1 MDQREAL
8 LSANKLLQA
17 LVDVISSNGWL
28 SLALLAMEVSQM
40 VTQGLWGRDSM
51 LLQLPHFTKDLARKC
66 EENPG
71 KSIETIFDLLEM
83 EDVARREL
91 LNMPN
96 SYLLD
101 IARFCNRF
109 PNVDL
114 SYEVLHN
121 DSVRTGEDITICVTL
136 ERDIDGKT
144 EVGPVA

>member
-1 MDQREAL
+1 MAEFG
-8 LSANKLLQA
+8 
-17 LVDVISSNGWL
+17 SSCY
-28 SLALLAMEVSQM
+28 EVSQM